1 MLWQRL
7 VFGTLMTGLALV
19 LFYLDDRLDALSLEG
34 TVLARL
40 FGRDHLPAG
49 LLMLGLFL
57 AVIILVAR
65 ELCAIFHAKGIR
77 VDWSLV
83 ALSGVCGLMIMYGTP
98 QDTPA
103 RYAIAIMATVM
114 FIIFMI
120 ALFRYSWAHARTEGA
135 VIVAAA
141 TMLAFLY
148 LGVLPGL
155 LIGIRRYHSAWIV
168 LGVILIVKSCDIGAY
183 FTGRAVG
190 RHRLISWLS
199 PGKTWEGLIGGLAT
213 AGLVAGLLVWLNN
226 SFEIAGIYLTDPET
240 GQRQYHDHRYP
251 VLAAILAGVV
261 LGAVGQLGDL
271 TASLF
276 KRDAG
281 LKDSGRSVPG
291 FGGLLDV
298 IDSPIIVAPVAY
310 WMLVVAAET
319 AVT

>member
-1 MLWQRL
+1 MLAHRL
-7 VFGTLMTGLALV
+7 LFGSLMIALLLG
-19 LFYLDDRLDALSLEG
+19 LFYLDDRLDELSLEG
-34 TVLARL
+34 TVLAAW
-40 FGRDHLPAG
+40 FGRDFLPAG

-65 ELCAIFHAKGIR
+65 ELCEIFHAKGIG
-77 VDWSLV
+77 VSWSLV
-83 ALSGVCGLMIMYGTP
+83 AVSGVSGLLIMYGTP

-114 FIIFMI
+114 FAIFML
-120 ALFRYSWAHARTEGA
+120 ALLRYSWAHARTEGA

-168 LGVILIVKSCDIGAY
+168 LGVILTVKSCDIGAF
-183 FTGRAVG
+183 FTGRAIG
-190 RHRLISWLS
+190 RHRLIPWLS
-199 PGKTWEGLIGGLAT
+199 PGKTWEGLLGGLVT
-213 AGLVAGLLVWLNN
+213 AGVVAGLLVWLNN
-226 SFEIAGIYLTDPET
+226 TFEIAGIYLTDPDT
-240 GQRQYHDHRYP
+240 GERTYHDHRYP
-251 VLAAILAGVV
+251 VFASMLAGVI

-281 LKDSGRSVPG
+281 IKDSGRSIPG

-298 IDSPIIVAPVAY
+298 IDSPIVVAPIAY
-310 WMLVVAAET
+310 WMLVLAAQT
-319 AVT
+319 ASG